1 MDGRKV
7 EIQKR
12 MGEHTIFC
20 KKIQIITQEIESQ
33 NECAMNA
40 RKSSSNR
47 LLLPAGILIL
57 LLMIAVGYLVSENAK
72 YKGLARQY
80 EMDVAEMQVL
90 QTTLEEEYQIAQDE
104 LEALKGE
111 NEEMNTLITR
121 QQVQLSE
128 QKQRIDRLMRDSRNL
143 SLARAEVEKLREQ
156 TALYL
161 QEIEAL
167 RAENA
172 DLTAQ
177 NDELAQSLEMK
188 SRDYVAL
195 EESSALN
202 QRRMEEKARMMQD
215 KIDIASVIDADNIVI
230 TGEMLKSGGKI
241 KEKDKASKIDRL
253 RICFTAAANAVV
265 EPGPETFHIRLID
278 PRGETIIDQNAGS
291 GLLTKTEDG
300 EQVRYT
306 FQKDVQYVNSGGQV
320 CTLWDQDK
328 GFIAGTYEVEVYNK
342 GYRCGEASF
351 VMR

>member
-143 SLARAEVEKLREQ
+143 SLARAEDGSFGLRIGGEPGGEFAKLPVGERSVGHPADETVEPLVS
-156 TALYL
+156 T
-161 QEIEAL
+161 
-167 RAENA
+167 
-172 DLTAQ
+172 
-177 NDELAQSLEMK
+177 
-188 SRDYVAL
+188 
-195 EESSALN
+195 
-202 QRRMEEKARMMQD
+202 
-215 KIDIASVIDADNIVI
+215 
-230 TGEMLKSGGKI
+230 SGGRGRNRLMTPH
-241 KEKDKASKIDRL
+241 DK
-253 RICFTAAANAVV
+253 
-265 EPGPETFHIRLID
+265 
-278 PRGETIIDQNAGS
+278 
-291 GLLTKTEDG
+291 LLTGQKRPSG
-300 EQVRYT
+300 AVRLGPIPIYR
-306 FQKDVQYVNSGGQV
+306 SR
-320 CTLWDQDK
+320 
-328 GFIAGTYEVEVYNK
+328 AGWLARPPIRVYI
-342 GYRCGEASF
+342 
-351 VMR
+351 